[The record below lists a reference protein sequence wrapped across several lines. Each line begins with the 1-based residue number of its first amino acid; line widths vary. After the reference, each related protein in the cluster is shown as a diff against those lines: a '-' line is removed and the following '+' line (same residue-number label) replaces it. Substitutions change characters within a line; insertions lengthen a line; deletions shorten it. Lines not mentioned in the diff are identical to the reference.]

1 MSDVEAMQAASG
13 GFPHMWH
20 ILSVA
25 FAAAEATYLIMALM
39 QLMQEGVGWGRV
51 EIMLSDSRMHTIN
64 DIKLP
69 RGTWFHYAATY
80 DGMLAKVHKEHHT

>member
-1 MSDVEAMQAASG
+1 MS
-13 GFPHMWH
+13 
-20 ILSVA
+20 
-25 FAAAEATYLIMALM
+25 LM
-39 QLMQEGVGWGRV
+39 EEGAGWGRV

-80 DGMLAKVHKEHHT
+80 DGMITKVHTGLHVSYREDWVHEAVGDGCC